1 MKTEALDFCKKYQ
14 QSIRNKEIFREDN
27 KINPFTI
34 KFDKKLINFYI
45 VSKEI
50 GRYEDN
56 TFLLKLDKEDLQY
69 LYEKYSKKAKEELEQ
84 NLEELKKELEENI
97 EGLKEKYKL

>member
-14 QSIRNKEIFREDN
+14 ESIRNKEILENETNSF
-27 KINPFTI
+27 II
-34 KFDKKLINFYI
+34 KSDKKLIDFYI
-45 VSKEI
+45 TSKEI
-50 GRYEDN
+50 GRYENN

-84 NLEELKKELEENI
+84 NIEE
-97 EGLKEKYKL
+97 LKEKYKL